1 MVENAAHGAKLDP
14 EHVQRV
20 EVCGSSNQA
29 IVARAVELV
38 QERGVRTY
46 TCQPP
51 MVGAAHTQQLANLLS
66 STGIACMSASP
77 AAAAAATHNM

>member
-46 TCQPP
+46 T
-51 MVGAAHTQQLANLLS
+51 
-66 STGIACMSASP
+66 
-77 AAAAAATHNM
+77 